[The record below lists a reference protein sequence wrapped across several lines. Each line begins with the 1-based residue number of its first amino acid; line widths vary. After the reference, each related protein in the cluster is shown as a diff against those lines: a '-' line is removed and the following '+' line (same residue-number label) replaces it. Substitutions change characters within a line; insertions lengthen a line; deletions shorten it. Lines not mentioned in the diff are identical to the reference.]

1 MVIYG
6 CYGAKSA
13 ATSVPRDPRKPFV
26 PMLLITVVNHQHT
39 LILPSAIA
47 AEQFSCGNYSR
58 ARPIADI
65 HAFKNVLLEKPSL
78 EVEPTTLLIYS
89 FD

>member
-1 MVIYG
+1 MAAMVSKVQQLLCHVI
-6 CYGAKSA
+6 
-13 ATSVPRDPRKPFV
+13 PRKPFV

-65 HAFKNVLLEKPSL
+65 HAVKNVLLEKPSL
-78 EVEPTTLLIYS
+78 EVEPTALLIYS